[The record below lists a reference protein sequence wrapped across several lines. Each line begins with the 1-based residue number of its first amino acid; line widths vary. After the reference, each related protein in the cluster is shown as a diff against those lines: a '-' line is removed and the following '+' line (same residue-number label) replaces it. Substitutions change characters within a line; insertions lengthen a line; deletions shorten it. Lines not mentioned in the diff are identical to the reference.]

1 MNRLEYACNGLE
13 LSGIGWNGLEC
24 AGMDL
29 NVLEW
34 ARIKWGGLFKVL
46 TVSCV
51 LCLVIINKNIEEKKR
66 NYIASKRNSF
76 ARGGGVSITAQNH
89 G

>member
-1 MNRLEYACNGLE
+1 MC
-13 LSGIGWNGLEC
+13 WNGLEC
-24 AGMDL
+24 AGMGKNQMGWPFQSFD
-29 NVLEW
+29 
-34 ARIKWGGLFKVL
+34 
-46 TVSCV
+46 CV